1 MKICIIGSG
10 YVGLV
15 SGACFSDLGN
25 TVTCVDINRETIEK
39 LNKGI
44 IPIYEPGLQELVV
57 RNLKKK
63 RLLFTTD
70 ISSSIK
76 RSDIIFICVGTPT
89 KNNKADLKYVFNV
102 TNSIKF
108 NLNRY
113 KIIVTKSTVPVTT
126 GDKITKIL
134 KSNKNKNNFDVV
146 SNPEFL
152 REGEAI
158 RDFQF
163 PDRVVVGTSSNKA
176 NKIMKKLYLPLIK
189 KGGRYFHTSRR
200 SAELIKYASNAFLA
214 TKITFINEI
223 ANLCEKSNI
232 DVKEVAIGMGLD
244 ERIGSRFLRPGP
256 AYGGSCFPKDTR
268 ALVSTGR
275 MFNTNLSVVKSV
287 INSNDKRTNLLLN
300 KISKIMNNKIK
311 NKNITFL
318 GVTFDIFAEYF
329 IYALILLSSFAL
341 IGLVFLILMKK
352 DYIRELPTFFLP
364 NTGNM
369 GIPICLFAYGK
380 LGMGVA
386 AAISSLVIL
395 LHFTANI
402 FLAKRKFDFSIIAKS
417 PSFYTII
424 LTVIFLYY
432 GKEMPVF
439 MINTTMLLS
448 YAMIVMILMSLGI
461 ALTQMKVFSLRD
473 SIITSI
479 GRVILGPIV
488 GFFIIKF
495 FNLSGFAAGVLL
507 IQSSMPSAIL
517 CYLVASMYSPKKN
530 VDNISSTIVVSTLM
544 SLVTVPITVFIALKY
559 FA

>member
-25 TVTCVDINRETIEK
+25 TVTCVDINREIVEK

-44 IPIYEPGLQELVV
+44 IPIYEPGLHELVV

-76 RSDIIFICVGTPT
+76 KSDIIFICVGTPT

-102 TNSIKF
+102 TKSIKS

-134 KSNKNKNNFDVV
+134 KSNKNKNKFDVV

-163 PDRVVVGTSSNKA
+163 PERVVVGTSSNKA

-223 ANLCEKSNI
+223 ANLSEKLNI

-244 ERIGSRFLRPGP
+244 ERIGSRFLRAGP

-275 MFNTNLSVVKSV
+275 MFKTNLSVVKSV

-318 GVTFDIFAEYF
+318 GVTFKPGTDDMRESSSLKMIPS
-329 IYALILLSSFAL
+329 LIRKGAHVNYYEPTGKKKELKSKKINFFDNIKDACKSTDL
-341 IGLVFLILMKK
+341 IIIHTEWNEFKQLNFKKITKKRNFKVFDMRNLYSTSEMKK
-352 DYIRELPTFFLP
+352 
-364 NTGNM
+364 N
-369 GIPICLFAYGK
+369 K
-380 LGMGVA
+380 
-386 AAISSLVIL
+386 
-395 LHFTANI
+395 
-402 FLAKRKFDFSIIAKS
+402 
-417 PSFYTII
+417 
-424 LTVIFLYY
+424 
-432 GKEMPVF
+432 
-439 MINTTMLLS
+439 IN
-448 YAMIVMILMSLGI
+448 Y
-461 ALTQMKVFSLRD
+461 F
-473 SIITSI
+473 SI
-479 GRVILGPIV
+479 GR
-488 GFFIIKF
+488 
-495 FNLSGFAAGVLL
+495 
-507 IQSSMPSAIL
+507 
-517 CYLVASMYSPKKN
+517 
-530 VDNISSTIVVSTLM
+530 
-544 SLVTVPITVFIALKY
+544 
-559 FA
+559 